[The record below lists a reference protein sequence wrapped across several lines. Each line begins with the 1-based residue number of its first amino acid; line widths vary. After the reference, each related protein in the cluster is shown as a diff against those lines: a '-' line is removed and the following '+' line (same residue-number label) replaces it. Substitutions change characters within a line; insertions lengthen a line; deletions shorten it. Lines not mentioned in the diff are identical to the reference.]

1 MKHRDGAGLSVL
13 AFFLCFFFLF
23 SSGRVASQD
32 AGQQLQVAALLAT
45 SGALGQDSR
54 GAGPADASWVRA
66 PNGRFYQAHDIGNVI
81 LMLPGAWLGAR
92 LSAASDVD
100 DILNPPALSRA
111 GASLACA
118 AVAALGCFWMFRLF
132 SCFWPVRTA
141 FLLSLAFPATTIFM
155 AYSRAAWDVLGGC
168 CFMCGTL
175 YYSAR
180 LLRGERIDGGALM
193 LAATTA
199 LACSFRFSL
208 APFVVPAAGVVF
220 FAARQRPTRVVGP
233 DSGRPE
239 RQPSGSLVASSA
251 GVFGLL
257 ILPSLVYNFVRTG
270 SPVRPATASAQ
281 YLDGVNALT
290 GNVLHGLYGLFLSP
304 NRGVFLFSPFLLLVV
319 VTAIKWKRL
328 DRELRQLL
336 AIYGAAAAGYVL
348 LISKMANWGAF
359 GWGPRYLLPVLPLM
373 FLAAA
378 SGFMLVWPARRPA
391 VLALAT
397 VSALLTVPPAVVNW
411 HLATTSFV
419 GAADP
424 DAPIPSQQRAAWR
437 ALVYGLGG
445 QPLPVPPNAAVDT
458 LRATTSEF
466 PDLFLWR
473 LARLSGIGMIAAGF
487 AGITAIGIGTTAA
500 RRVLS
505 DVRGAEL

>member
-1 MKHRDGAGLSVL
+1 MKHRDGAGLAVL

-23 SSGRVASQD
+23 SSGRIASQD
-32 AGQQLQVAALLAT
+32 AGHQLQVAVLLAT

-66 PNGRFYQAHDIGNVI
+66 PNGRFYQAHDIGNVV

-92 LSAASDVD
+92 LSTASDSD
-100 DILNPPALSRA
+100 DILNPPAFSRA

-118 AVAALGCFWMFRLF
+118 SIAALGCFWMFRLF

-168 CFMCGTL
+168 CFMCGVL

-180 LLRGERIDGGALM
+180 LLRKDRVDTGALM

-199 LACSFRFSL
+199 LVCSFRYSL
-208 APFVVPAAGVVF
+208 APFVVPAAGALF
-220 FAARQRPTRVVGP
+220 FIARQRLTRG
-233 DSGRPE
+233 
-239 RQPSGSLVASSA
+239 LVASSA
-251 GVFGLL
+251 GVFLAL
-257 ILPSLVYNFVRTG
+257 ILPSLAYNFVRTG

-281 YLDGVNALT
+281 YLEGVNALT
-290 GNVLHGLYGLFLSP
+290 GDILHGLYGLFLSP
-304 NRGVFLFSPFLLLVV
+304 NRGILLFSPILLLAV
-319 VTAIKWKRL
+319 VTAINWKQL

-336 AIYGAAAAGYVL
+336 AIYGASAAGYVL

-359 GWGPRYLLPVLPLM
+359 GWGPRYLVPVLPLM

-378 SGFMLVWPARRPA
+378 CGLMLVWPTRRRA
-391 VLALAT
+391 VLGLTAL
-397 VSALLTVPPAVVNW
+397 SAVLTVPPAVVNW

-424 DAPIPSQQRAAWR
+424 DAPTPAQQRAAWS
-437 ALVYGLGG
+437 ALVRGVQGEA
-445 QPLPVPPNAAVDT
+445 LPVPANAAADT

-466 PDLFLWR
+466 PDLFVWR
-473 LARLSGIGMIAAGF
+473 LARMSAMGMSAAVIAVA
-487 AGITAIGIGTTAA
+487 AAIGIGAVTA
-500 RRVLS
+500 RRILGTRAP
-505 DVRGAEL
+505 DVRSAEL